1 MDYTTNLN
9 LKKPN
14 VNEYYSIGDINDN
27 MDTIDEA
34 LQDLSTGSGDLSG
47 LTTTAKDSL
56 VEAINELDGNIGDLS
71 GLTTTAKTNLVNAVN
86 ELNTNVS
93 ELNQKMSVI
102 DVTDKFSFSIPSK
115 ISDFHALKYGRLI
128 RLNGLLTNI
137 TENFIITALDNSVYP
152 MHSVSLTD
160 KVLNYNGWQPDAQK
174 MVNIIF
180 SGTTIII
187 EANSTSFSYTA
198 LETWYLSEN

>member
-93 ELNQKMSVI
+93 ELNQNMSDLNTRSIAVRGQNWMS
-102 DVTDKFSFSIPSK
+102 DVDFNSIE
-115 ISDFHALKYGRLI
+115 G
-128 RLNGLLTNI
+128 NGIFFLSTNI
-137 TENFIITALDNSVYP
+137 SNAPLSNTAWAI
-152 MHSVSLTD
+152 M
-160 KVLNYNGWQPDAQK
+160 
-174 MVNIIF
+174 I
-180 SGTTIII
+180 
-187 EANSTSFSYTA
+187 
-198 LETWYLSEN
+198 

>member
-27 MDTIDEA
+27 MDTIDET

-93 ELNQKMSVI
+93 ELNQNMRGKTILSADIVSGSTSGAIESQGTSSINLQFSPVDNADQYLVI
-102 DVTDKFSFSIPSK
+102 PLYASWAT
-115 ISDFHALKYGRLI
+115 ISNI
-128 RLNGLLTNI
+128 QQNGTWITIQVINVGSTNH
-137 TENFIITALDNSVYP
+137 TITASV
-152 MHSVSLTD
+152 M
-160 KVLNYNGWQPDAQK
+160 VLQLGK
-174 MVNIIF
+174 IE
-180 SGTTIII
+180 TT
-187 EANSTSFSYTA
+187 S
-198 LETWYLSEN
+198 